1 MTDQALK
8 DERTTEQTVIRK
20 IMNRLIPFLAILYVF
35 NLIDRGNVS
44 IAALTMQTDLKFS
57 DTVYGFG
64 AGIFYIG
71 YFLLE
76 VPSNMVMERV
86 GARRWMARIMIS
98 WGIISACMMFV
109 RDPISFYSLRFLLG
123 VAEAGFYPGI
133 ILYITYWVPSSSR
146 ARVIARFLS
155 LQAILGLFG
164 GPLGG
169 QLLRLDH
176 VGGLRGWQ
184 WLFLL
189 EGLPSVICGFF
200 VLRFLPDGPT
210 GARWLSPPE
219 KAWITSS
226 LAADNATTTRVHH
239 LSPLTVFKDLRIFHL
254 CLIFILTST
263 AGNAVGVF
271 GPQLIKA
278 RSAGLWPDSA
288 VATVLIIPGIVGAI
302 AMVLAAAHSDRTGHR
317 RMHVAIG
324 YFVGGLGFLLCVHCN
339 TAWLVIL
346 ALSINALGE
355 RAAAGSYW
363 AVTTNLMGARAAAS
377 GIALINS
384 IGNLGGFFGPWIMGY
399 LKQRSHGDY
408 TLGLYTAAALMA
420 TAAALSLLLQK
431 AHKGEAQPAEEYDA
445 VEAAA
450 QPEHTLP

>member
-155 LQAILGLFG
+155 LQAIL
-164 GPLGG
+164 
-169 QLLRLDH
+169 DC
-176 VGGLRGWQ
+176 
-184 WLFLL
+184 
-189 EGLPSVICGFF
+189 S
-200 VLRFLPDGPT
+200 
-210 GARWLSPPE
+210 
-219 KAWITSS
+219 
-226 LAADNATTTRVHH
+226 AAHWAA
-239 LSPLTVFKDLRIFHL
+239 SFCASIM
-254 CLIFILTST
+254 
-263 AGNAVGVF
+263 
-271 GPQLIKA
+271 
-278 RSAGLWPDSA
+278 SAGF
-288 VATVLIIPGIVGAI
+288 GAG
-302 AMVLAAAHSDRTGHR
+302 SGCSFWR
-317 RMHVAIG
+317 
-324 YFVGGLGFLLCVHCN
+324 GFL
-339 TAWLVIL
+339 
-346 ALSINALGE
+346 
-355 RAAAGSYW
+355 R
-363 AVTTNLMGARAAAS
+363 
-377 GIALINS
+377 
-384 IGNLGGFFGPWIMGY
+384 
-399 LKQRSHGDY
+399 
-408 TLGLYTAAALMA
+408 
-420 TAAALSLLLQK
+420 
-431 AHKGEAQPAEEYDA
+431 
-445 VEAAA
+445 
-450 QPEHTLP
+450 